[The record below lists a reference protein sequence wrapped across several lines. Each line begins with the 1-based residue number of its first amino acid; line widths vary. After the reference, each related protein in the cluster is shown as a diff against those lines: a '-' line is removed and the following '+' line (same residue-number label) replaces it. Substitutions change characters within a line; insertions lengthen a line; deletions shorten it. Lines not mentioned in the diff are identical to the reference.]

1 MYKIICLYV
10 YHLFENQLK
19 ILWFYLISGFAYLA
33 YISNL
38 LTLILLFK
46 MQRRM

>member
-1 MYKIICLYV
+1 MNSIYLNINSKSCDFAFISDFA
-10 YHLFENQLK
+10 HLT
-19 ILWFYLISGFAYLA
+19 

-46 MQRRM
+46 MQGRI